1 MGSTSG
7 NFMRA
12 NLVDMAAK
20 YHGVS
25 GCSAQCVTSTYFP
38 GGENMLHYN
47 IYSLFD
53 VPDVRGW
60 DPKQPAPT
68 LATFGLI

>member
-25 GCSAQCVTSTYFP
+25 GCSASTYFP
-38 GGENMLHYN
+38 GGDDMFHYN

-60 DPKQPAPT
+60 DPKQPAPS